1 VSNPGT
7 SGGVSTSL
15 MLAIDSNIQTYL
27 VAKTASFTV
36 THGQGASAQLIFMNI
51 PPGALTSADCFN
63 LPTGVNCSYN
73 AQTQMITLTTSLNT
87 PPGAYQILVV
97 GTVNPATTVSLNGHS
112 SQGGLFYAM
121 LGLPFG
127 LMWIG
132 RKRRRWLYP
141 AAGALS
147 LFLIFAVGCGGSKA
161 TTPFVTTQA
170 STTLTLTVN

>member
-1 VSNPGT
+1 
-7 SGGVSTSL
+7 
-15 MLAIDSNIQTYL
+15 
-27 VAKTASFTV
+27 
-36 THGQGASAQLIFMNI
+36 
-51 PPGALTSADCFN
+51 
-63 LPTGVNCSYN
+63 
-73 AQTQMITLTTSLNT
+73 MITLTTSLNT

-97 GTVNPATTVSLNGHS
+97 GTVSPSTTVSLNGHS
-112 SQGGLFYAM
+112 SPSGLFYAM

-141 AAGALS
+141 AAGVLG

-161 TTPFVTTQA
+161 TTPSVTTQA